1 MGLYLLN
8 VSVDISDPNPQFVP
22 EDLSINDQE
31 SIVEIILEK
40 VLGYENAIE
49 EHDDHDT
56 EDQNEKKTVK
66 VDLLTQLHTPQGE
79 SNHLNS
85 KKSAVIFA
93 FDDFLVNGFYEID
106 SPPPQV

>member
-8 VSVDISDPNPQFVP
+8 ISVDVSDPNPQFVP

-31 SIVEIILEK
+31 SIVEMIVEK

-56 EDQNEKKTVK
+56 EDQNEKKNVK
-66 VDLLTQLHTPQGE
+66 VDLLTQLHNLKENP
-79 SNHLNS
+79 NPLRS
-85 KKSAVIFA
+85 KKSIVRFA
-93 FDDFLVNGFYEID
+93 YDAFLANGFFEID
-106 SPPPQV
+106 SPPPQA